1 MEVSIILTSYRNMQG
16 KNQAFL
22 EMEEESS
29 AVAMVNYFTN
39 CAAQLRDRSGR
50 TPHVSLP
57 VLDPDSGFSVDRIRA
72 QVSDD
77 WNRKK
82 LTEGVIQISSLCSF
96 SGYPESRKSSLSM
109 NKKFHGGGGR
119 GGDYFFGCPVS
130 VFGSSDLIS
139 FGSEFTISLFWT

>member
-1 MEVSIILTSYRNMQG
+1 MQG

-77 WNRKK
+77 
-82 LTEGVIQISSLCSF
+82 
-96 SGYPESRKSSLSM
+96 
-109 NKKFHGGGGR
+109 
-119 GGDYFFGCPVS
+119 
-130 VFGSSDLIS
+130 
-139 FGSEFTISLFWT
+139 